1 MFSLSFLNI
10 KTNHEQVGKFTILR
24 KCNFTFSN
32 PLFSAYY
39 SYLMFFDNNVNFKC
53 HLKFPFCYMHRSIS
67 RRLKCHSW
75 EKSIFPESNDRKMTD
90 KAVWMFIHGHII
102 NVISTSARVKSW
114 NISLDRNKF
123 LVKERVIVF
132 YYTLRGILYNSYSIN
147 ISIYQISWKLAR
159 YCNIPSLRFTLL
171 ISEILVK

>member
-1 MFSLSFLNI
+1 MQQKYLSKSQTICYSIISFHDKQTCLFLIVIYKHQNKSRTSWQI
-10 KTNHEQVGKFTILR
+10 YDLAKMQFI
-24 KCNFTFSN
+24 FSN
-32 PLFSAYY
+32 PLSFAYFSC
-39 SYLMFFDNNVNFKC
+39 LMFFDKNVNFKC
-53 HLKFPFCYMHRSIS
+53 HLKFPFCYMHRSII

-75 EKSIFPESNDRKMTD
+75 EKSILPESNDRKMTD

-132 YYTLRGILYNSYSIN
+132 YITLRDILYNSYGIHISIN
-147 ISIYQISWKLAR
+147 L
-159 YCNIPSLRFTLL
+159 
-171 ISEILVK
+171 